1 MNLYIM
7 VGIPGSGKSTFIERH
22 KKEDDIVISTDE
34 IRKELG
40 DVSDQSKNAKVFE
53 IAYDR
58 LNKADRDTYFDATN
72 LTMKSLKNIINE
84 AVNFKD
90 ITIYFMTASK
100 NVDLCNR
107 RIAED
112 LENGKDR
119 SNVPAEVVEKMQQKF
134 LQLVHDLEDVAKQLS
149 EMFSWHKIRF
159 VLV

>member
-7 VGIPGSGKSTFIERH
+7 VGASGSGKSTFVKRH

-40 DVSDQSKNAKVFE
+40 DVSDQSKNALVFE
-53 IAYDR
+53 TEFDR
-58 LNKADRDTYFDATN
+58 LRKADKDTYFDATN
-72 LTMKSLKNIINE
+72 LTMKSLKNVINE

-119 SNVPAEVVEKMQQKF
+119 SNVPEEVVEKMQQKF
-134 LQLVHDLEDVAKQLS
+134 LQLVRNMEDNAKQLS
-149 EMFSWHKIRF
+149 EMFSWHRIRF